1 MARLIL
7 LRHAKSDYPLG
18 VPDHERPLSA
28 RGRANADT
36 MANLVLGA
44 IPPGWSLGAAVS
56 TATRTQETWARIEA
70 GIPAVAQHWNDAAL
84 YLAEPATIAETA
96 ACFTTDVGII
106 VGHNPGIWELAES
119 IPAAREQIA
128 EEMAHKFPTAAFA
141 VIDTGTTPLAHW
153 QPEDATCIDF
163 VKCR

>member
-28 RGRANADT
+28 RGRANAGT
-36 MANLVLGA
+36 IARRILEA
-44 IPPGWSLGAAVS
+44 IPPGSSLGAAVS
-56 TATRTQETWARIEA
+56 TAARTQQTWAHVED
-70 GIPAVAQHWNDAAL
+70 GMPALAQYWNDAAL
-84 YLAEPATIAETA
+84 YLAKPASIAETA

-119 IPAAREQIA
+119 INAARDSIA
-128 EEMAHKFPTAAFA
+128 EQMADKFPTSTFA
-141 VIDTGTTPLAHW
+141 VIDTGTAPLARWH
-153 QPEDATCIDF
+153 PEDATCIDF

>member
-7 LRHAKSDYPLG
+7 LRHAKSDYPPG

-28 RGRANADT
+28 RGRANAGT
-36 MANLVLGA
+36 IASRILEA
-44 IPPGWSLGAAVS
+44 IPSGWSFGAAVS
-56 TATRTQETWARIEA
+56 TAARTQETWAHVEA
-70 GIPAVAQHWNDAAL
+70 GLPALAQYWNDAAL

-119 IPAAREQIA
+119 MEASRDSVAEQ
-128 EEMAHKFPTAAFA
+128 MAQKFPTAAFA
-141 VIDTGTTPLAHW
+141 VIDTGTTPLARW
-153 QPEDATCIDF
+153 QPQDATCIDF
-163 VKCR
+163 VTCR